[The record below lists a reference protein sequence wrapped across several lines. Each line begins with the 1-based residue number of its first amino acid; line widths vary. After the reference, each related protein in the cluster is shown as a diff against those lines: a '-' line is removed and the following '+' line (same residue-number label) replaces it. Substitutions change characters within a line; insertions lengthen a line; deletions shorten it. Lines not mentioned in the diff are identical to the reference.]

1 MIALPSKVFSRKHF
15 ILVSDSRSRS
25 KSVRPECMVSLTS
38 ALVVYLYFTTLTL
51 LKQPQNL
58 YNQVD
63 ELVLFL

>member
-1 MIALPSKVFSRKHF
+1 
-15 ILVSDSRSRS
+15 
-25 KSVRPECMVSLTS
+25 MVSRTS

-63 ELVLFL
+63 